1 MSEPHASRAL
11 SASPITLHPH
21 PPRGAGV
28 LCRALL
34 GNLLDAGVAL
44 EQCLGRV
51 GCPLLP
57 AQRAEARHL
66 LETIQESMRD
76 LPAQDRAAIAGI
88 DWQAWAA
95 VACPAG
101 CASRQWRQH
110 LAEQLDELLPATLS
124 AVRSRL
130 QAG

>member
-1 MSEPHASRAL
+1 MSEPRPRP
-11 SASPITLHPH
+11 ASPITLHPH
-21 PPRGAGV
+21 PPQGPGV

-76 LPAQDRAAIAGI
+76 LPAQDRAAIAEI
-88 DWQAWAA
+88 DWLAWAA

-101 CASRQWRQH
+101 CASRQWREH
-110 LAEQLDELLPATLS
+110 LAAQLGDLLPATLS
-124 AVRSRL
+124 AVRNRL
-130 QAG
+130 QGG